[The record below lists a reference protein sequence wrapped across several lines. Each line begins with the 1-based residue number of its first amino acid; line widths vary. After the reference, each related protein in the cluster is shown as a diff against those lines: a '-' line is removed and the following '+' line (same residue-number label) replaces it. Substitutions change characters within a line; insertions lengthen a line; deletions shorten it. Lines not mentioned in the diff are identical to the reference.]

1 MENNQDNDF
10 SSTNSQIKIKEEIIE
25 SPIPNSDLQNK
36 FSLEKKNQ
44 IYIKKEENENV
55 YNDVNLQDI
64 ELNDNL
70 INSSSTENFESTAI
84 QILKDLKSLNQ
95 TLNSNQ
101 DLKYKVEFQNKS
113 QNYPPG
119 SNSDEIMI
127 SNDSD
132 MEVDVKS
139 SIPAQLKTENTLS
152 TSEIKEES
160 NSSESSDFST
170 SDFDSSDDENDSE
183 EEELLNLKP
192 SGKKTK
198 KNINKKKNGLSNMD
212 SDDDMDSLEIPK
224 TKNEIL
230 EPEVPILDYNAIP
243 NDSKLVNLGVVY
255 SIVEKTVVVQ
265 GIQTES
271 KSALDYGSAIVFD
284 DFSVLGPVFDTFGPI
299 KQPFYSILFKSTE
312 EIDPNKIYVG
322 RKVFYVEPASN
333 FINTFNLLS
342 IKGSDA
348 SNAYDEEISDA
359 EIEFSDDEDEAKFN
373 KWLKERKQA
382 LKGGNNNNRN
392 NNSSARNNKKIRGNR
407 QNKNSQ
413 SNPTRDHDSFP
424 IPENSNPSLPFVKK
438 ELVSYDIPEY
448 NPDIGF

>member
-1 MENNQDNDF
+1 MENDQEKNF
-10 SSTNSQIKIKEEIIE
+10 SSTNPQIKIKEEILE
-25 SPIPNSDLQNK
+25 SPIPASDLQSKILENK
-36 FSLEKKNQ
+36 NE
-44 IYIKKEENENV
+44 IYIKKEEYEDISNV
-55 YNDVNLQDI
+55 VNFQNT
-64 ELNDNL
+64 ELVDNL
-70 INSSSTENFESTAI
+70 INNDSAKSSEYTAF

-101 DLKYKVEFQNKS
+101 DFKSEPVCQNKS
-113 QNYPPG
+113 QNYPLG
-119 SNSDEIMI
+119 KNSDEIMI
-127 SNDSD
+127 TNDSD
-132 MEVDVKS
+132 MDVEVKS
-139 SIPAQLKTENTLS
+139 TTPAQLTSENTLS
-152 TSEIKEES
+152 TRKIKEES

-170 SDFDSSDDENDSE
+170 SDFDSSDDEEIDSE

-198 KNINKKKNGLSNMD
+198 KNINKKNGLSSMG

-265 GIQTES
+265 GVQTES
-271 KSALDYGSAIVFD
+271 KSALDYGSALVFD

-312 EIDPNKIYVG
+312 EIDSNKIFVG

-359 EIEFSDDEDEAKFN
+359 EIEFSDDEDEANFN
-373 KWLKERKQA
+373 KWLKDRKQA
-382 LKGGNNNNRN
+382 LKGGNNNRN
-392 NNSSARNNKKIRGNR
+392 NNSSARNNKKIKGNR

-424 IPENSNPSLPFVKK
+424 LPENSNPNLSFVKK